1 MGTLREISTPR
12 QAEAPRP
19 PPASPSLDAHAIH
32 RILVCVDRSPFSE
45 SCVQHALAIS
55 KSLGSAITL
64 LHVIEPPHERSGLH
78 TTDVLDWEIARQEAS
93 VYLERL
99 GKDGSR
105 GEPGQT
111 IDTKLEQG
119 HPGERIAAVA
129 RELGADLTVLGGH
142 GERGE
147 AAWNLG
153 STVQQVVAVTRSSVL
168 VARSTWG
175 TSGEGS
181 PKRILVPLDGS
192 RRTESV
198 LPTAVRIANAHH
210 AELLLVFVVQEP
222 VATGVLRAPKDI
234 EVARDLAARLEASGK
249 RYLATLGE
257 QLVREGAAVRTMVIR
272 CRDGK
277 QCLLELSEREHSDLI
292 VLSAHGSTCNPSM
305 TFGGVTAHILMHS
318 TVSLLVLQDLPD
330 TELHGPEKNR
340 RAPPLRATYP
350 EGD

>member
-1 MGTLREISTPR
+1 MGTLLEISTPR
-12 QAEAPRP
+12 QAEAPH
-19 PPASPSLDAHAIH
+19 PAPQSPSPDAHAIH

-64 LHVIEPPHERSGLH
+64 LHVIEPAHERSELH
-78 TTDVLDWEIARQEAS
+78 TTDVLDWEIARQEAGA
-93 VYLERL
+93 YLERL
-99 GKDGSR
+99 GKDGR
-105 GEPGQT
+105 REPGPA

-119 HPGERIAAVA
+119 HPAERIAAVA

-153 STVQQVVAVTRSSVL
+153 STVQQVLAVTRSSVL
-168 VARSTWG
+168 VARSTWTANG
-175 TSGEGS
+175 AGS

-198 LPTAVRIANAHH
+198 LPTAVRIASTHH

-222 VATGVLRAPKDI
+222 VATAVLRAPKDL
-234 EVARDLAARLEASGK
+234 EVARDLAARLETSG
-249 RYLATLGE
+249 RGYLEGLRE
-257 QLVREGAAVRTMVIR
+257 QLAREGATVRTLVIR

-277 QCLLELSEREHSDLI
+277 QCLLELSKKERSDLI
-292 VLSAHGSTCNPSM
+292 VLSAHGSTCNPLM
-305 TFGGVTAHILMHS
+305 TFGGVTAHILTHS
-318 TVSLLVLQDLPD
+318 IVSLLVLQDLRD
-330 TELHGPEKNR
+330 AELHGQENDR